1 MKVNEIV
8 TDASLQ
14 PVLQTTAET
23 LAQCHR
29 LLSLLDPTSS
39 SSPPSQETLLGVSK
53 QQKLLFALLARLR
66 GLNRDAI
73 IGVRATKQATAEAR
87 QEIDRLHL
95 HLQNLYDE
103 QRHLNGE
110 IAACESYECVFPP
123 ASESFSPICTPFYPC
138 EIDGHVTELSMVVA
152 TNTFHS
158 P

>member
-95 HLQNLYDE
+95 HLQNLYYE

-110 IAACESYECVFPP
+110 IAACESYEYVFPP
-123 ASESFSPICTPFYPC
+123 PNQNHKDHFALLSLQ
-138 EIDGHVTELSMVVA
+138 IDGYVNDLPVVVA